1 MPELPE
7 VETIRRSLLPIILQ
21 RTIGDV
27 IVDTPAVLLAEAATI
42 SGRRIT
48 AIRRR
53 GKYLLFFLEKTGA
66 DPLWLLVHLRMTGR
80 LTVQPDAEPV
90 KKHTHVRL
98 ELLPPAGGARVFL
111 IFQDTRRFG
120 RMWLAPAISP
130 DSWPACLNGLGPE
143 PLDPPLTDAA
153 LSSQLARHPGLS
165 LKAALLNQ
173 SVLAGL
179 GNIYTDEI
187 LFVAG
192 LAPERSVASLSPEEQ
207 RQLGQAIAAV
217 LSRAIELCGT
227 TLRDYVDGWS
237 RAGRFQS
244 CLMVYGRSGLPCRV
258 CGRIIRK
265 KKLVGRTT
273 SWCPF
278 CQPL

>member
-21 RTIGDV
+21 RTIGAV
-27 IVDTPAVLLAEAATI
+27 VVDTPAVLLAETGTI
-42 SGRRIT
+42 RGRRIT
-48 AIRRR
+48 AVRRR
-53 GKYLLFFLEKTGA
+53 GKYLLFFLEKPGA
-66 DPLWLLVHLRMTGR
+66 DPLWLLIHLRMTGR
-80 LTVQPDAEPV
+80 LTVQPEAEPV
-90 KKHTHVRL
+90 KKHTHVRI
-98 ELLPPAGGARVFL
+98 ELLPPAGGEPVFL

-120 RMWLAPAISP
+120 RLWLAPAISP
-130 DSWPACLNGLGPE
+130 DSWPDCLNDLGPE
-143 PLDPPLTDAA
+143 PLEPPLTDDR
-153 LSSQLARHPGLS
+153 LSGQLERHPALS

-173 SVLAGL
+173 SVIAGI
-179 GNIYTDEI
+179 GNIYADEI
-187 LFVAG
+187 LFAAG
-192 LAPERSVASLSPEEQ
+192 LAPERSVAALTPEE
-207 RQLGQAIAAV
+207 RGRLNQAIPAV

-237 RAGRFQS
+237 RAGRFQA

-258 CGRIIRK
+258 CGRVIRK
-265 KKLVGRTT
+265 KKLAGRTT